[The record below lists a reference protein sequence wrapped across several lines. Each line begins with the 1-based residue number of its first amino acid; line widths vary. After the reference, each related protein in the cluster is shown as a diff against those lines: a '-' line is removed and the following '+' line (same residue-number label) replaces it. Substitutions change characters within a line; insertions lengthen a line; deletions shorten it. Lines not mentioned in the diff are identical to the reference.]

1 MTRIPKHRSA
11 ELHYSACPVC
21 ACSELAVLFAK
32 GGYPLGE
39 CRNCRLRFL
48 NPQPDDS
55 TLRIIYSPD
64 YFLGATVPQ
73 VEARVSQMKRA
84 NASLYLDLISK
95 YANGTLGQILEIG
108 CGRGEFLLEAQA
120 RGFTVSGIEISPTAA
135 AIANQRLGTE
145 QVVAGTLEN
154 VHFPEAYFDAVAFAD
169 VIEHIREPM
178 DFLRRVFSLL
188 KPGGMVFIVTP
199 SLDSW
204 SAKLMGRQWMEYK
217 IEHLYYFG
225 KRTIRLALDQIGFKE
240 ILIQPNFK
248 ILSLDYIYHHFFRF
262 PVPLITPLLRLL
274 QRVTPKGLTH
284 RHIKLV
290 ASGLVAMARKPDGRT
305 SS

>member
-1 MTRIPKHRSA
+1 VSRCPMCSTSERI
-11 ELHYSACPVC
+11 
-21 ACSELAVLFAK
+21 VLFVK
-32 GGYPLGE
+32 DGYPVE
-39 CRNCRLRFL
+39 QCRGCSLQFL
-48 NPQPDDS
+48 SPQPDDN
-55 TLRIIYSPD
+55 TLRTIYDAD
-64 YFLGATVPQ
+64 YFLGVRTPEA
-73 VEARVSQMKRA
+73 EARVAQIKQA
-84 NASLYLDLISK
+84 TAASYMDLFNRYWRCKPGS
-95 YANGTLGQILEIG
+95 ILEIG
-108 CGRGEFLLEAQA
+108 CGRGEFLMEAQA

-145 QVVAGTLEN
+145 QVLAGTLEN

-178 DFLRRVFSLL
+178 DFLHRVFSLL

-217 IEHLYYFG
+217 IEHLYYFR

-284 RHIKLV
+284 RQIKLV